1 MTKIQKGLELI
12 DWMICDDIR
21 REINRKVTLVGVYQ
35 DVIGVPT
42 LPFTLPQLCI
52 LTKWDTSKAS
62 IKNFEMKII
71 QPDKKVIGPIIA
83 ELGSSLEDK
92 KRTFIQVGITP
103 FQIPA
108 AGKCEIVTKI
118 NKKTHKIGTFE
129 IALMPE
135 KS

>member
-1 MTKIQKGLELI
+1 MTNAEKGPKFI

-21 REINRKVTLVGVYQ
+21 REINRKITLVGVYQ
-35 DVIGVPT
+35 DVIGVPAF
-42 LPFTLPQLCI
+42 PFTLSQLCI
-52 LTKWDTSKAS
+52 LTKWDTSKTPV
-62 IKNFEMKII
+62 KNFEMKII
-71 QPDKKVIGPIIA
+71 QPDKKVIGPVIG

-92 KRTFIQVGITP
+92 KRTLIQVGIIP

-108 AGKCEIVTKI
+108 AGKYEIVMKI

>member
-35 DVIGVPT
+35 DVIGVPAF
-42 LPFTLPQLCI
+42 PFTLPQLCI
-52 LTKWDTSKAS
+52 LTKWDTSKKPV
-62 IKNFEMKII
+62 KNFEMKII
-71 QPDKKVIGPIIA
+71 QPDKKVIGPVIG

-92 KRTFIQVGITP
+92 KRTLIQVGIIP

-108 AGKCEIVTKI
+108 AGKYEIVMKI

>member
-1 MTKIQKGLELI
+1 MTKIEKRPKLI

-21 REINRKVTLVGVYQ
+21 REINRKLTFVGVYQ
-35 DVIGVPT
+35 DIIGVPT
-42 LPFTLPQLCI
+42 LPFTLPQLSI

-71 QPDKKVIGPIIA
+71 QPDKNMIGPVIG

-92 KRTFIQVGITP
+92 QRTFIQVGITP
-103 FQIPA
+103 FQIPV
-108 AGKCEIVTKI
+108 AGKYEIVMKI
-118 NKKTHKIGTFE
+118 NKRTHKVATFE
-129 IALMPE
+129 VALMSE